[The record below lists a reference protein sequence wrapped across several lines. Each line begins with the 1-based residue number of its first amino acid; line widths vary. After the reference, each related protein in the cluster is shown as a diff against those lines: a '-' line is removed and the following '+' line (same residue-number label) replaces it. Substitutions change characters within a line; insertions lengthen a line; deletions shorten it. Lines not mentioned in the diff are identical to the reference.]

1 MVINVQDP
9 AAETALRVASGRIER
24 NWNSLHYLNL
34 YRFIVVGVLLIWNM
48 LDPAQR
54 VFGQTDPVFF
64 YTCSV
69 IYMGLVALTVVTIS
83 LRRPRFEIQIN
94 FQIVGDIIMIVLM
107 MAASGGVRSGL
118 GLLLIVSLAF
128 SGLVVEGRMV
138 MFYAALATFSV
149 LFTQM
154 LLMWGNSEAVSEF
167 GQAGLLG
174 LVFFATAGVA
184 HVLANRNRVS
194 EALAAAR
201 AVDLENMAQINQLVI
216 DDMQDGVVVLDG
228 DGKIRQAN
236 QQAQYLLGRAGLS
249 YAGMGIA
256 LHRTIPL
263 LSDYLRQWR
272 KNPQAEFPPISL
284 GTHGEQYLP
293 RFIAVTNRRVMGA
306 VLVLEDMT
314 RMNEQ
319 TQQIKLA
326 ALGRLTANIAHEIR
340 NPLAAI
346 NHAAEI
352 LNEDHQQGQQ
362 RLLDIIIN
370 NSERINR
377 LITDVMSLNRRDR
390 MQTESIALASCLS
403 DFVEEFCHG
412 QGVASGLIEVVVG
425 SPARI
430 SFDRDHLQQ
439 VLTNLCANALRH
451 SLRQSGSVRI
461 RVDQVKNLVIV
472 HIFDDGKGV
481 DPEHIPRLFEPF
493 FTTEHSGTGLGLYIS
508 KELCNANGASL
519 EYVPSTRGGHF
530 KITSM
535 ETQCQN
541 EQ

>member
-1 MVINVQDP
+1 
-9 AAETALRVASGRIER
+9 
-24 NWNSLHYLNL
+24 
-34 YRFIVVGVLLIWNM
+34 
-48 LDPAQR
+48 
-54 VFGQTDPVFF
+54 
-64 YTCSV
+64 
-69 IYMGLVALTVVTIS
+69 MGLVALTVVTIS
-83 LRRPRFEIQIN
+83 LRRPRFEIQLN
-94 FQIVGDIIMIVLM
+94 FQIVGDIVMIVLM

-118 GLLLIVSLAF
+118 GLLLIVSLAS

-154 LLMWGNSEAVSEF
+154 MVMWGNSQAISDF

-236 QQAQYLLGRAGLS
+236 QQAQHLLSRSGLS
-249 YAGMGIA
+249 YAGMGMA

-319 TQQIKLA
+319 AQQIKLA

-346 NHAAEI
+346 SHAAEI
-352 LNEDHQQGQQ
+352 LNEDHQHGQQ

-390 MQTESIALASCLS
+390 MLSERIILAACLH
-403 DFVEEFCHG
+403 DFAEEFCHS
-412 QGVASGLIEVVVG
+412 QGIAASVVEV
-425 SPARI
+425 RI
-430 SFDRDHLQQ
+430 ITDAAICFDRDHLQQ
-439 VLTNLCANALRH
+439 VLTNLCVNALRH
-451 SLRQSGSVRI
+451 SRRQTGSVKI
-461 RVDQVKNLVIV
+461 LVEQIKNMIIIHIV
-472 HIFDDGKGV
+472 DDGRGV
-481 DPEHIPRLFEPF
+481 GSEHLPRLFEPF

-519 EYVPSTRGGHF
+519 EYVPAARGGHF

-535 ETQCQN
+535 ETECQN
-541 EQ
+541 VQ

>member
-1 MVINVQDP
+1 MAINVQDLV
-9 AAETALRVASGRIER
+9 AETAARVASARIER

-69 IYMGLVALTVVTIS
+69 IYMGLVALTIVTIS

-118 GLLLIVSLAF
+118 GLLLIVSLAS

-149 LFTQM
+149 LFTEM
-154 LLMWGNSEAVSEF
+154 LVMWGNSQVVSEF

-228 DGKIRQAN
+228 DGKIRQTN
-236 QQAQYLLGRAGLS
+236 QQAQHLLSRSGFS

-263 LSDYLRQWR
+263 LSEYLRQWR

-284 GTHGEQYLP
+284 GAHGEQYLP

-319 TQQIKLA
+319 AQQIKLA

-352 LNEDHQQGQQ
+352 LNEDHQHGQQ

-390 MQTESIALASCLS
+390 MQTERIMLVECLK
-403 DFVEEFCHG
+403 DFTEEFCHT
-412 QGVASGLIEVVVG
+412 QNVPCEVMEVALAV
-425 SPARI
+425 PAVI
-430 SFDRDHLQQ
+430 CFDRDHFQQ
-439 VLTNLCANALRH
+439 VMTNLCANAWRH
-451 SLRQSGSVRI
+451 SRRLAGSVKI
-461 RVDQVKNLVIV
+461 RVEQMKNLVVI
-472 HIFDDGKGV
+472 HILDDGKGV
-481 DPEHIPRLFEPF
+481 DGEHLARLFEPF
-493 FTTEHSGTGLGLYIS
+493 FTTEQSGTGLGLYIS
-508 KELCNANGASL
+508 RELCNANGASL
-519 EYVPSTRGGHF
+519 EYVSSTRGGHF

-541 EQ
+541 AP